1 MSEATLIGIIGLIA
15 LLVLFSTGIELA
27 FAMSVIG
34 MLGIVCLRSVG
45 AAITVLGKDY
55 FDVFSSYSF
64 TVIPLFVL
72 MGQIALNSGMAEQMY
87 KMSRRFVGHVPG
99 GLAFATVVGATLF
112 KAISGS
118 TLATAATFSGI
129 AVPEMDKYRYGRLL
143 STGVV
148 ASVGT
153 LGTLLPPSNALI
165 IMGMIT
171 EQSIG
176 KLFLAGMIPGLMC
189 AALFLGT
196 IYVWC
201 KMDPS
206 LGPKGP
212 VYPWKE
218 RLRSVP
224 QVVWPLLIFLL
235 VIGGLLAGFFT
246 PTEAGSVGTI
256 GVCILTVLRK
266 DITFKAFMKSLRESV
281 LMGCVILMLIAS
293 SNVLGHFITM
303 AKIPYIVAEWTAAL
317 PLNRYVI
324 VCLICII
331 YLIGGSFI
339 DDAAFMILATPIF
352 FPAAIKLGFDPIW
365 FVIVLSVTCM
375 IGIIIPPIAMSV
387 FIVKSIT
394 KESIWVVYKGVTPF
408 IISLVVMIGLLFVF
422 PGIATWLPNALMK

>member
-1 MSEATLIGIIGLIA
+1 MSEVTVGIIGLA
-15 LLVLFSTGIELA
+15 TLLFLFATGIELA
-27 FAMSVIG
+27 FAMSAVGFIG
-34 MLGIVCLRSVG
+34 FAYLRSVN
-45 AAITVLGKDY
+45 AAISVLGKDY
-55 FDVFSSYSF
+55 FDVFSSYAF

-87 KMSRRFVGHVPG
+87 KMSRRFVGHVSG
-99 GLAFATVVGATLF
+99 GLALGTVVGATLF

-129 AVPEMDKYRYGRLL
+129 AVPEMDKYGYRRVL

-153 LGTLLPPSNALI
+153 LGTLIPPSNGLI

-176 KLFLAGMIPGLMC
+176 KLFLAGIIPGLLC
-189 AALFLGT
+189 AVLFLGV
-196 IYVWC
+196 IVVWC
-201 KMDPS
+201 KIDPS

-212 VYPWKE
+212 VFAWKE
-218 RLRSVP
+218 RMRSVP
-224 QVVWPLLIFLL
+224 QVIWPLLIFCL

-256 GVCILTVLRK
+256 GVIALTVLKRELK
-266 DITFKAFMKSLRESV
+266 FKAFLKSLTESV

-303 AKIPYIVAEWTAAL
+303 AKIPYLIAEWTAAL
-317 PLNRYVI
+317 PLNPYVI
-324 VCLICII
+324 IAIICFI
-331 YLIGGSFI
+331 YLVGGSFI

-352 FPAAIKLGFDPIW
+352 FPAVMKLGFDPIW
-365 FVIVLSVTCM
+365 FIIVLSVTCM
-375 IGIIIPPIAMSV
+375 IGIIVPPIAMSV
-387 FIVKSIT
+387 FIVKNIT

-408 IISLVVMIGLLFVF
+408 IMSLVFMLALLFIF
-422 PGIATWLPNALMK
+422 PGIATWLPGVLMK

>member
-1 MSEATLIGIIGLIA
+1 MTELTVGIVGLVA
-15 LLVLFSTGIELA
+15 LLLLFVTGIELA
-27 FAMSVIG
+27 IAMSVIG
-34 MLGIVCLRSVG
+34 FLGLAYLRSVN
-45 AAITVLGKDY
+45 AAISILGKDY
-55 FDVFSSYSF
+55 FDVFSSYAF
-64 TVIPLFVL
+64 TVIPLFML

-87 KMSRRFVGHVPG
+87 KMGRRFIGHVPG
-99 GLAFATVVGATLF
+99 GLALATVLGATLF

-153 LGTLLPPSNALI
+153 LGTLIPPSNGLI

-176 KLFLAGMIPGLMC
+176 KLFLAGMIPGLLC
-189 AALFLGT
+189 ATLFVGT
-196 IYVWC
+196 ILVWC
-201 KMDPS
+201 RLDPS

-212 VYPWKE
+212 LFAWKE
-218 RLRSVP
+218 RMKSVP
-224 QVVWPLLIFLL
+224 QVIWPILIFLL
-235 VIGGLLAGFFT
+235 VIGGLLAGLFT

-256 GVCILTVLRK
+256 GVLVLTVLKRELRW
-266 DITFKAFMKSLRESV
+266 KAFLKSLTESV
-281 LMGCVILMLIAS
+281 VMGCVILMLIAS
-293 SNVLGHFITM
+293 SNVLGHFITL
-303 AKIPYIVAEWTAAL
+303 AKIPYVVAEWSAAL
-317 PLNRYVI
+317 PLNPYVI
-324 VCLICII
+324 VAIICFI

-352 FPAAIKLGFDPIW
+352 FPAVMKLGFDPIW

-408 IISLVVMIGLLFVF
+408 IASLVVMLISLFVF
-422 PGIATWLPNALMK
+422 PGIATWLPGVLMK

>member
-1 MSEATLIGIIGLIA
+1 MNEVTIGVIGLIV
-15 LLVLFSTGIELA
+15 LLFLFATGIELA

-34 MLGIVCLRSVG
+34 FLGLACLRSTH
-45 AAITVLGKDY
+45 AAISVLGKDY
-55 FDVFSSYSF
+55 FDVFSSYGF

-72 MGQIALNSGMAEQMY
+72 MGQVALNSGMAEQMY
-87 KMSRRFVGHVPG
+87 KMGRRFIGHVPG
-99 GLAFATVVGATLF
+99 GLALATVVGATLF
-112 KAISGS
+112 KAVSGS

-129 AVPEMDKYRYGRLL
+129 AVPEMDKYKYGRLL

-153 LGTLLPPSNALI
+153 LGTLIPPSNGLI

-176 KLFLAGMIPGLMC
+176 KLFLAGIVPGLMC
-189 AALFLGT
+189 AALFVGT
-196 IYVWC
+196 ILAWC
-201 KMDPS
+201 KIDPS

-212 VYPWKE
+212 LFAWKE
-218 RLRSVP
+218 RMKSLP
-224 QVVWPLLIFLL
+224 QVIWPLLIFLL

-256 GVCILTVLRK
+256 GVVILTALRRELK
-266 DITFKAFMKSLRESV
+266 FKAFLKSLTESV

-303 AKIPYIVAEWTAAL
+303 AKIPYIVAEWSATL
-317 PLNRYVI
+317 PLNPYVI
-324 VCLICII
+324 VAVVCSI
-331 YLIGGSFI
+331 YLVGGSFI

-352 FPAAIKLGFDPIW
+352 FPAVMKLGFDPIW

-408 IISLVVMIGLLFVF
+408 ILSLVFMLVLLFIF
-422 PGIATWLPNALMK
+422 PGIATWLPGVLMK

>member
-1 MSEATLIGIIGLIA
+1 MNEVTVGIIGLA
-15 LLVLFSTGIELA
+15 TLLFLFATGIELA
-27 FAMSVIG
+27 FAMSAVGFIG
-34 MLGIVCLRSVG
+34 FAYLRSVN
-45 AAITVLGKDY
+45 AAISVLGKDY
-55 FDVFSSYSF
+55 FDVFSSYAF

-72 MGQIALNSGMAEQMY
+72 MGQIALNSGIAEQMY
-87 KMSRRFVGHVPG
+87 KMSRRFVGHVSG
-99 GLAFATVVGATLF
+99 GLALGTVVGATLF

-129 AVPEMDKYRYGRLL
+129 AVPEMDKYGYRRVL

-153 LGTLLPPSNALI
+153 LGTLIPPSNGLI

-176 KLFLAGMIPGLMC
+176 KLFLAGIVPGLLC
-189 AALFLGT
+189 AVLFLGV
-196 IYVWC
+196 IVVWC
-201 KMDPS
+201 KIDPS

-212 VYPWKE
+212 VFAWKE
-218 RLRSVP
+218 RMRSVP
-224 QVVWPLLIFLL
+224 QVIWPLLIFCL

-256 GVCILTVLRK
+256 GVIALTVLKREL
-266 DITFKAFMKSLRESV
+266 TFKAFLKSLTESV

-303 AKIPYIVAEWTAAL
+303 AKIPYLIAEWTAAL
-317 PLNRYVI
+317 PLNPYVI
-324 VCLICII
+324 IAIICFI
-331 YLIGGSFI
+331 YLVGGSFI

-352 FPAAIKLGFDPIW
+352 FPAVMKLGFDPIW
-365 FVIVLSVTCM
+365 FIIVLSVTCM
-375 IGIIIPPIAMSV
+375 IGIIVPPIAMSV
-387 FIVKSIT
+387 FIVKNIT

-408 IISLVVMIGLLFVF
+408 IMSLVFMLALLFIF
-422 PGIATWLPNALMK
+422 PGIATWLPGVLMK

>member
-1 MSEATLIGIIGLIA
+1 MNEVTVGIIGLA
-15 LLVLFSTGIELA
+15 VLLFLFATGIELA
-27 FAMSVIG
+27 FAMSIIG
-34 MLGIVCLRSVG
+34 FIGFAYLRSVN
-45 AAITVLGKDY
+45 AAISVLGKDY
-55 FDVFSSYSF
+55 FDVFSSYAF

-99 GLAFATVVGATLF
+99 GLALGTVVGATLF

-129 AVPEMDKYRYGRLL
+129 AVPEMDKYGYRRVL

-153 LGTLLPPSNALI
+153 LGTLIPPSNGLI

-176 KLFLAGMIPGLMC
+176 KLFLAGIIPGLLC
-189 AALFLGT
+189 AVLFLGV
-196 IYVWC
+196 IFIWC
-201 KMDPS
+201 KIDPS

-212 VYPWKE
+212 VFAWKE
-218 RLRSVP
+218 RMRSMP
-224 QVVWPLLIFLL
+224 QVIWPVLIFCL

-256 GVCILTVLRK
+256 GVIALTLIRRELK
-266 DITFKAFMKSLRESV
+266 FKAFLKSLTESV

-303 AKIPYIVAEWTAAL
+303 AKIPYLIAEWTAAL
-317 PLNRYVI
+317 PLNPYVI
-324 VCLICII
+324 VAIICFI
-331 YLIGGSFI
+331 YLVGGSFI

-352 FPAAIKLGFDPIW
+352 FPAVMKLGFDPIW
-365 FVIVLSVTCM
+365 FIIVLSVTCM

-408 IISLVVMIGLLFVF
+408 IMSLVFMLALLFIF
-422 PGIATWLPNALMK
+422 PDIATWLPNLLMK

>member
-1 MSEATLIGIIGLIA
+1 MSAVTLGVIGLIV
-15 LLVLFSTGIELA
+15 LLFLFATGIELA

-34 MLGIVCLRSVG
+34 FLGLACLRSAS
-45 AAITVLGKDY
+45 AAFSILGKDY
-55 FDVFSSYSF
+55 FDVFSSYAF

-87 KMSRRFVGHVPG
+87 KTGRRFIGHVPG
-99 GLAFATVVGATLF
+99 GLALATVVGATLF

-153 LGTLLPPSNALI
+153 LGTLIPPSNALI

-189 AALFLGT
+189 AALFVGT
-196 IYVWC
+196 ILVWC
-201 KMDPS
+201 RIDPS

-218 RLRSVP
+218 RLRSLP
-224 QVVWPLLIFLL
+224 QVIWPLLIFLL

-256 GVCILTVLRK
+256 GVCVLTVLRK
-266 DITFKAFMKSLRESV
+266 DITFKAFMKSLKESV

-303 AKIPYIVAEWTAAL
+303 AKIPFIVAEWSATL
-317 PLNRYVI
+317 PLNAYVI
-324 VCLICII
+324 VVIICII

-352 FPAAIKLGFDPIW
+352 FPAAMKLGFDPIW

-394 KESIWVVYKGVTPF
+394 KESIWVVYRGVTPF
-408 IISLVVMIGLLFVF
+408 IVSLVVMLALLFIF
-422 PGIATWLPNALMK
+422 PGIATWLPNRLMK

>member
-1 MSEATLIGIIGLIA
+1 MSEVTVGIIGLVA
-15 LLVLFSTGIELA
+15 LLFLFSTGIELA
-27 FAMSVIG
+27 FAMSVVGFIG
-34 MLGIVCLRSVG
+34 FAYLRSVN
-45 AAITVLGKDY
+45 AAISVLGKDY
-55 FDVFSSYSF
+55 FDVFSSYAF

-87 KMSRRFVGHVPG
+87 KMSRRFLGHVPG
-99 GLAFATVVGATLF
+99 GLALGTVVGATLF

-129 AVPEMDKYRYGRLL
+129 AVPEMDKYGYRRVL

-153 LGTLLPPSNALI
+153 LGTLIPPSNGLI

-176 KLFLAGMIPGLMC
+176 KLFLAGIIPGLMC
-189 AALFLGT
+189 AALFLGV
-196 IYVWC
+196 IGIWC
-201 KMDPS
+201 KIDPS

-212 VYPWKE
+212 VFAWKE
-218 RLRSVP
+218 RIRSIP
-224 QVVWPLLIFLL
+224 QVFWPILIFCL

-256 GVCILTVLRK
+256 GVIALTVLKRELK
-266 DITFKAFMKSLRESV
+266 FKAFLKSLTESV

-303 AKIPYIVAEWTAAL
+303 AKIPYLIAEWTAAL
-317 PLNRYVI
+317 PLNPYVI
-324 VCLICII
+324 IAIICFI
-331 YLIGGSFI
+331 YLVGGSFI

-352 FPAAIKLGFDPIW
+352 FPAAMKLGFDPIW
-365 FVIVLSVTCM
+365 FIIVLSVTCM

-408 IISLVVMIGLLFVF
+408 IMSLVFMLALLFIF
-422 PGIATWLPNALMK
+422 PGIATWLPSVLMK

>member
-1 MSEATLIGIIGLIA
+1 MSEVTVGIIGLVV
-15 LLVLFSTGIELA
+15 LLFLFSTGIELA
-27 FAMSVIG
+27 FAMSVVGFIG
-34 MLGIVCLRSVG
+34 FAYLRSVN
-45 AAITVLGKDY
+45 AAISVLGKDY
-55 FDVFSSYSF
+55 FDVFTSYAF

-87 KMSRRFVGHVPG
+87 KMSRRFIGHVPG
-99 GLAFATVVGATLF
+99 GLALGTVVGATLF

-129 AVPEMDKYRYGRLL
+129 AVPEMDKYGYRRVL

-153 LGTLLPPSNALI
+153 LGTLIPPSNGLI

-176 KLFLAGMIPGLMC
+176 KLFLAGIIPGLLC
-189 AALFLGT
+189 AVLFLGV
-196 IYVWC
+196 IVIWC
-201 KMDPS
+201 KIDPA

-212 VYPWKE
+212 VFAWKE
-218 RLRSVP
+218 RMRSVP
-224 QVVWPLLIFLL
+224 QVIWPILIFCL

-256 GVCILTVLRK
+256 GVIALTVFKKELK
-266 DITFKAFMKSLRESV
+266 LKAFLKSLTESV

-303 AKIPYIVAEWTAAL
+303 AKIPYLIAEWTAAL
-317 PLNRYVI
+317 PVNPYIIIVI
-324 VCLICII
+324 ICFI
-331 YLIGGSFI
+331 YLVGGSFI

-352 FPAAIKLGFDPIW
+352 FPAVMKLGFDPIW
-365 FVIVLSVTCM
+365 FIIVLSVTCM
-375 IGIIIPPIAMSV
+375 IGIIVPPIAMSV
-387 FIVKSIT
+387 FIVKNIT

-408 IISLVVMIGLLFVF
+408 IMSLVVMLALLFVF
-422 PGIATWLPNALMK
+422 PGIATWLPNLLMK